1 MTENNDRSNRFQIS
15 ESAKRFRVSKA
26 EPLPRDISQA
36 ERKRLYVA
44 RLDQLQ
50 RDIAAMEAATVA
62 EVEAL
67 VGKMAGE
74 VAANVTRDYQIET
87 AAEKIAASVKNL
99 QGQTKETV
107 NRIWADV
114 EDKFRTQLQTAGNL
128 GQEAIDELMTI
139 MGENVLGEAAF
150 NKAGIDN
157 LKLMTDFSADL
168 IVQVKDDIIQKVN
181 TQIALGSTG
190 GISPGEMIA
199 NIEDFIPTGTTRF
212 ASMTRGPLMR
222 AEAIVRTE
230 VGRLYSVAQQMRI
243 DQFED
248 AGIKTFKVW
257 NHSAG
262 SAHPRE
268 GHIAMDGQ
276 KIKNDELFVNPETG
290 EELRYPRDP
299 AAPPSETI
307 NCGCYMTIESEKFGD
322 LFKG

>member
-1 MTENNDRSNRFQIS
+1 MS
-15 ESAKRFRVSKA
+15 ESAKRFRVSKQA
-26 EPLPRDISQA
+26 VPLPRDISQV
-36 ERKRLYVA
+36 ERKRLYVE

-50 RDIAAMEAATVA
+50 RDVAKLETATLK
-62 EVEAL
+62 EVESL
-67 VGKMAGE
+67 VGRMAEE
-74 VAANVTRDYQIET
+74 VSANVTRDYQVQQS
-87 AAEKIAASVKNL
+87 AEKIAASVKNL

-107 NRIWADV
+107 ERIWRDV
-114 EDKFRTQLQTAGNL
+114 ESKFKVQLAEAGNL

-139 MGENVLGEAAF
+139 LGENVLGDAAF
-150 NKAGIDN
+150 NKAGLDN

-190 GISPGEMIA
+190 GISPGQMIS

-212 ASMTRGPLMR
+212 SSMTRGPLMR

-230 VGRLYSVAQQMRI
+230 VGRIYSIAQQMRT
-243 DQFED
+243 DQFAE
-248 AGIKTFKVW
+248 AGIETFKVW

-262 SAHPRE
+262 SAHPRS

-276 KIKNDELFVNPETG
+276 KVKNDESFENPETG
-290 EELRYPRDP
+290 EELRFPRDP
-299 AAPPSETI
+299 AAPPEETI
-307 NCGCYMTIESEKFGD
+307 NCACYMTIESSKFGD